1 MKKVCSQAQRS
12 VTVQRQFGFEK
23 RSKIGRKNE
32 SEASKWGSGGNRAGP
47 VELVQ
52 WYRAS
57 NVRSEIASEDEIER
71 RGTPGGWVYLVDAA
85 AAAAGGG
92 VGGADDGG
100 DPS

>member
-1 MKKVCSQAQRS
+1 MRARQA
-12 VTVQRQFGFEK
+12 
-23 RSKIGRKNE
+23 
-32 SEASKWGSGGNRAGP
+32 SGGAAVTGRGP

-85 AAAAGGG
+85 AAAAAAVVVV